1 MGNGGKVNQI
11 TGKLVVTVADV
22 IRRLE
27 ASENRKFTIAEVAQR
42 FREFERIA
50 DYVNSP
56 PRHDDEQDGPWRD

>member
-50 DYVNSP
+50 DYVNCP